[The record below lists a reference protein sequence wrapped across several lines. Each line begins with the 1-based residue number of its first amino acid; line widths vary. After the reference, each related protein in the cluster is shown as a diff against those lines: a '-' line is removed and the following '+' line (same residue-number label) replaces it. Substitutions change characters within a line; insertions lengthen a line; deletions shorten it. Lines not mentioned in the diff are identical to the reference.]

1 MDERTPALAA
11 AALALLLATAF
22 PEDKA
27 GGKQTSPPSLTHSI
41 VVTANRVETPG
52 REVASSVSVISSEE
66 LARTGKPSVFEA
78 LRDLVG
84 LSTLQNGGRGAAAAV
99 SIRGANA
106 EHTLVLLDG
115 VELNDPINP
124 SRSYDLA
131 HLAVSQVER
140 VEVLRGPQSPLY
152 GSDALGGVINI
163 ITRKGRGRP
172 RVSMSG
178 SGGTYGSFSGDV
190 GVSGGAGRADYA
202 FGLALARTN
211 GVSAASTLYPGNSEP
226 DGYRNLS
233 LSGRVGVAVRKNIDI
248 GLSVRRVDAR
258 SSIDNFGGPAGDDP
272 NSVPD
277 YGSTLVAVRAR
288 GLFLGGR
295 WEQKL
300 TVSWIAA
307 RRDNANPTDALHPD
321 DSESG
326 TYASRAA
333 RVDWQ
338 NNVFLGPS
346 NTLTAGVDLG
356 SERGRSEYLSMSAYG
371 PYESVFPE
379 ASARSAGF
387 YVQDQWRVRDRLFL
401 AAGARVDVHSYAGTA
416 LTYRAAPAYIV
427 PGTGTRLKATL
438 ATGFKSP
445 SLYQLFAPATAW
457 GPIGNLGLEPERAT
471 GWDAGF
477 DQDLLGGRLG
487 LGVTYFSNLYRNLID
502 FDYAAGYVNVGR
514 ASTRGLETLV
524 IARPRE
530 GLDLRA
536 SYTRLTARDETT
548 GAALLRRPRD
558 KFSAD
563 GHVRLR
569 GGIDV
574 TASVLFVG
582 RRADRDFSVS
592 PFRPV
597 TLGGYALVD
606 AAVTVPILSSFEA
619 FVRFENILDARYETV
634 WGYGTPGFSVNAGF
648 RLSI

>member
-1 MDERTPALAA
+1 MDARTPALAA
-11 AALALLLATAF
+11 AALIFFCGLAF
-22 PEDKA
+22 PDDK
-27 GGKQTSPPSLTHSI
+27 GDGKQQPSQSLSYSV
-41 VVTANRVETPG
+41 VVTATRVETPG
-52 REVASSVSVISSEE
+52 REVASSVTVITAEE

-78 LRDLVG
+78 LRDMVG

-163 ITRKGRGRP
+163 ITRKGEGRP
-172 RVSMSG
+172 RLSLRA
-178 SGGTYGSFSGDV
+178 SGGTYGSFDGDLALSGA
-190 GVSGGAGRADYA
+190 AGRADYA

-211 GVSAASTLYPGNSEP
+211 GVSAASTLYPGNAEP

-233 LSGRVGVAVRKNIDI
+233 LSGRVGVAVRSNIDV
-248 GLSVRRVDAR
+248 GLTMRRVDAR
-258 SSIDNFGGPAGDDP
+258 SSIDNFGGPGGDDP
-272 NSVPD
+272 NSVQD
-277 YGSTLVAVRAR
+277 YGSTLVAARAR

-295 WEQKL
+295 WEPKL
-300 TVSWIAA
+300 TVSWITA
-307 RRDNANPTDALHPD
+307 RRDNTNPPDALHPQ

-326 TYASRAA
+326 TYASRSA

-346 NTLTAGVDLG
+346 NTLTAGVDVG
-356 SERGRSEYLSMSAYG
+356 RERGRSEYLSMSAFG

-379 ASARSAGF
+379 VAARSTGF

-401 AAGARVDVHSYAGTA
+401 AAGARVDIHSFAGTA
-416 LTYRAAPAYIV
+416 LTYRAAPAYVV

-457 GPIGNLGLEPERAT
+457 GPIGNPGLEPERAT

-477 DQDLLGGRLG
+477 DQDFLGGRFG
-487 LGVTYFSNLYRNLID
+487 FGATYFSNLFRNLID
-502 FDYAAGYVNVGR
+502 FDYAAGYINVGR
-514 ASTRGLETLV
+514 ATTRGLEV
-524 IARPRE
+524 SAVARPRE

-536 SYTRLTARDETT
+536 SYTRLAARDQTT
-548 GAALLRRPRD
+548 GAELLRRPRD

-563 GHVRLR
+563 GHVRLPR
-569 GGIDV
+569 GIDV
-574 TASVLFVG
+574 TASVLVVG
-582 RRADRDFSVS
+582 RRADRDFSGS
-592 PFRPV
+592 PYRPV
-597 TLGGYALVD
+597 TLGGYALLD
-606 AAVTVPILSSFEA
+606 AAVSIPLLSSLEA
-619 FVRFENILDARYETV
+619 FARFDNILDARYETV
-634 WGYGTPGFSVNAGF
+634 WGYGTPGFSVSAGF
-648 RLSI
+648 RLH